1 MGESYTY
8 SFSPVGA
15 GVFLFNFVLFPCVF
29 RLIPYGKELNSNG
42 KEPKSDGKE
51 SKLDRKLPKSD
62 GKEPKSD
69 GKESKLD
76 RKLPKLDGKGLRF
89 RVFGLWILDLRSGF
103 RSSSFLLFSHSVGF
117 LVISS
122 GVR

>member
-15 GVFLFNFVLFPCVF
+15 GVFLFNFGLFPCVF
-29 RLIPYGKELNSNG
+29 GLIPYGKQL
-42 KEPKSDGKE
+42 KSDGKE
-51 SKLDRKLPKSD
+51 SKS
-62 GKEPKSD
+62 
-69 GKESKLD
+69 D

-89 RVFGLWILDLRSGF
+89 RVFGFWILDLRSGF
-103 RSSSFLLFSHSVGF
+103 RSSSLLLFSHSVGF

-122 GVR
+122 GVRFPASWIARVTLVKRRMMKPAIKKKIRAR

>member
-15 GVFLFNFVLFPCVF
+15 GVFLFNFGLFPCVF
-29 RLIPYGKELNSNG
+29 GLIPYGKQL
-42 KEPKSDGKE
+42 KSDGKE
-51 SKLDRKLPKSD
+51 PKSD

-89 RVFGLWILDLRSGF
+89 RVFGFWILDLRSGF
-103 RSSSFLLFSHSVGF
+103 RSSSLLLFSHSVGF

-122 GVR
+122 GVRFPA